1 MLPSMLRAGPKIIG
15 RNSAGGN
22 MREMQRVEENF
33 PPVIWELYVAIA
45 REEEDAKWK
54 AIDDAV

>member
-45 REEEDAKWK
+45 REE
-54 AIDDAV
+54 V